1 MDVQGCIWHKNRKL
15 WSGITTLSSETP
27 GLLSFPME
35 QRQKVGAV
43 VIATVAS
50 VKTNAIWKVQFY
62 RAGRAT
68 VVSPFGRPKKS
79 DAIMIRFIS
88 RPNYLTNAGHSELAM
103 NHFSIHP
110 METTLQ
116 HIIRRTGKKPI
127 SCKCKQ
133 CQQQCRTC
141 PCLGTPSDIERL
153 IDAGYSEQLAEMD
166 WCVGQL
172 VGAIPY
178 PIPMVQAIQTDTGCI
193 FFHDGL
199 CVLHDKGL
207 KPTEGDYPIIPHSP
221 KNSGSAIRLRGTSQR
236 NGSAKETPK
245 QYGA

>member
-1 MDVQGCIWHKNRKL
+1 
-15 WSGITTLSSETP
+15 
-27 GLLSFPME
+27 
-35 QRQKVGAV
+35 
-43 VIATVAS
+43 
-50 VKTNAIWKVQFY
+50 
-62 RAGRAT
+62 
-68 VVSPFGRPKKS
+68 
-79 DAIMIRFIS
+79 MIRFIS
-88 RPNYLTNAGHSELAM
+88 RPNYPTNAEHSEPVM

-141 PCLGTPSDIERL
+141 PCLGTPADIERL
-153 IDAGYSEQLAEMD
+153 IDAGYSEQLAETD
-166 WCVGQL
+166 WCVGKL

-199 CVLHDKGL
+199 CELHDKGL
-207 KPTEGDYPIIPHSP
+207 KPTEGRLSHHSTQLE
-221 KNSGSAIRLRGTSQR
+221 KFRFRNSIAW
-236 NGSAKETPK
+236 NVAKEWINERNADTIRRIMDKLKTP
-245 QYGA
+245 AL